1 MAVRTTFWNIPHTHL
16 CTHTPQGRQDHV
28 LEHSPHTRVQTLGH
42 RGRVDEIPAA
52 QAAGDVGVYV
62 PELNLSRQHLWLL

>member
-1 MAVRTTFWNIPHTHL
+1 MQTLSQIPPTAVKGHAPEYPARV
-16 CTHTPQGRQDHV
+16 R
-28 LEHSPHTRVQTLGH
+28 TRVQTLGH

-62 PELNLSRQHLWLL
+62 PEFDLSRQHLWLLQEKSPY